1 MIEMSIPGHD
11 IYKIENLVCDV
22 NGTLAVDG
30 YLLPGMI
37 STIKSLKEQLKVYLI
52 TANTHGNQQNISSE
66 LGIEAIHIAK
76 GQEAKQKGEIVS
88 QLGEKKVIAIGQGA
102 NDAEMLKRAAIGIC
116 VLSEEGTSL
125 EALLSSDI
133 IVQDGLKALKL
144 VQNPMRMVA
153 TLRK

>member
-11 IYKIENLVCDV
+11 IYKIEYLVCDV
-22 NGTLAVDG
+22 NGILAVDG

>member
-11 IYKIENLVCDV
+11 IYKIEYLVCDV